1 MSDRPCVLVFSG
13 ADPSGGAGMA
23 ADIQAITAMGA
34 HALPVLTAITVQDN
48 NRVHAV
54 MPVAAEVVLQQAR
67 ALLAQVPV
75 AAVKIGI
82 PGSAENAQ
90 AIATLIGELRATHRA
105 AAGAA
110 PGWAQRLYSDPPVV
124 LDPVLRSGHGDA
136 LGRDDALQALAPLL
150 PLATL
155 ITPNGPE
162 AAALAGNAARYRM
175 PARLGAAATAGA
187 AAVKRAAA
195 ASMTGAG
202 AAPEEVWEAAAG
214 GGVAGELA
222 LADALP
228 MVALATPG
236 VPRAW
241 HGTAHGDA
249 LAHARALRALGCTH
263 VLVTG
268 GHDEGS
274 DVVINRWLGPD
285 RQQNWSWPR
294 LAGGFH
300 GSGCTLAAATAAL
313 LALGNT
319 MAQALTKAQGYT
331 QRALAASYAIAPGQ
345 RIPQR

>member
-54 MPVAAEVVLQQAR
+54 MPVAADVVLQQAR

-136 LGRDDALQALAPLL
+136 LGRDDAVQALAPLL

-162 AAALAGNAARYRM
+162 AAALAGNAARYRA
-175 PARLGAAATAGA
+175 PVRLGAAAVSMTASMATAPVAGSA
-187 AAVKRAAA
+187 KPYDEPGPERGEVPARAA
-195 ASMTGAG
+195 
-202 AAPEEVWEAAAG
+202 
-214 GGVAGELA
+214 
-222 LADALP
+222 
-228 MVALATPG
+228 G

-241 HGTAHGDA
+241 HGTAHGNA

-268 GHDEGS
+268 GHDEDS
-274 DVVINRWLGPD
+274 DVVVNRWLGPD

-294 LAGGFH
+294 LPGGFH